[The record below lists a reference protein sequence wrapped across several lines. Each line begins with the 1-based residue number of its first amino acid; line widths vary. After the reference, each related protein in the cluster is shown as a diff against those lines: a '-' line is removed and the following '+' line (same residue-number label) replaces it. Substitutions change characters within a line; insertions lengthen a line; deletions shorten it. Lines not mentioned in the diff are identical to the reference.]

1 MNFLIQKVLA
11 IYDSGS
17 SGGGTGTQGPTGGG
31 IDINSGSSSG
41 TFVIKPPT
49 DIPDNV
55 CTLINSV
62 TNFIIDVSI
71 PIAGLMILYG
81 AFLILTAA
89 ESPKRF
95 ETGKKTIMY
104 TILGLVVII
113 LAKGLTVIIV
123 QLIGASGKGLC
134 P

>member
-11 IYDSGS
+11 EPPAGMLGPLNS
-17 SGGGTGTQGPTGGG
+17 ST
-31 IDINSGSSSG
+31 SG
-41 TFVIKPPT
+41 TSADFTGETFSIKPPIG
-49 DIPDNV
+49 IPDNV
-55 CTLINSV
+55 CTLINNV
-62 TNFIIDVSI
+62 TNFIIDASI

-95 ETGKKTIMY
+95 EAGKKTILY
-104 TILGLVVII
+104 TILGLVIIILTKGLIVII
-113 LAKGLTVIIV
+113 T

-134 P
+134 S